1 MNNMSDKVITLAL
14 TGGIGSGKSTV
25 AEIFSDLGAYIID
38 ADRISH
44 QVLEKGRDAY
54 YETIKIFGDE
64 ILLCDKSIDRKKLAQ
79 IVFSDKFMLDML
91 NKITHKHIFQTMQ
104 EKIDLYKSENKSGII
119 VLDVPLLF
127 SSDFPIYYDK
137 SIAVVA
143 DREIRI
149 MRAALRDNCSKEKIM
164 QRMKNQISDDK
175 LITLSDYVIENSGS
189 YSELKTKS
197 KQLYKQIKEN
207 GK

>member
-1 MNNMSDKVITLAL
+1 MSDKVITLAL